1 MKSTLSK
8 FLLVCIAIFIAA
20 LTCGVNGPAQQPGV
34 LIIQDERPQMDVLAK
49 FLTEKSRL
57 LVTIVDQQ
65 SVPKQLS
72 GYKAVIVFIHRELH
86 EQTER
91 AIINYTKAGG
101 RLICLHHSISSRKAE
116 NKFYFDFLGMQLN
129 KGPMED
135 GGYAWKASS
144 WTLVNLNTKHYI
156 TNHNIEWKDQVTYSS
171 SDQPAVEKS
180 YPCIEL
186 KDDSEVFIN
195 HRFSDGREKTVL
207 CGLIYTNKATG
218 KTYMQDRG
226 AWIKSRS
233 KGAIIYLMPGHCA
246 SDYQNENIARMILN
260 AVNWQKKPQAQ

>member
-8 FLLVCIAIFIAA
+8 FLLVCIALFIAA
-20 LTCGVNGPAQQPGV
+20 LTCGVAGKAEQPGV

-49 FLTEKSRL
+49 LLTEKGML
-57 LVTIVDQQ
+57 PVTIVDQQ
-65 SVPKQLS
+65 FVPKQLS
-72 GYKAVIVFIHRELH
+72 AYKAVIIFIHGELH

-91 AIINYTKAGG
+91 AIIDYTNDGG
-101 RLICLHHSISSRKAE
+101 RLISLHHSISSRKAE

-129 KGPMED
+129 KGSMED

-156 TNHNIEWKDQVTYSS
+156 TNHNIEWKDEVTYSS

-195 HRFSDGREKTVL
+195 HRFADGREKTVL
-207 CGLIYTNKATG
+207 CGLIYTDKATG

-226 AWIKSRS
+226 AWIRNRG
-233 KGAIIYLMPGHCA
+233 KGTIVYLMPGHCA
-246 SDYQNENIARMILN
+246 SDYQNENIARMVLN
-260 AVNWQKKPQAQ
+260 AVNWQNKP

>member
-8 FLLVCIAIFIAA
+8 LLLVCIALFIAA
-20 LTCGVNGPAQQPGV
+20 LTCGVSGPAQQPGV

-49 FLTEKSRL
+49 FLTEKGKL
-57 LVTIVDQQ
+57 PVTIVDQQ
-65 SVPKQLS
+65 SGPKQLS
-72 GYKAVIVFIHRELH
+72 AYKAVIVFIHGELF

-91 AIINYTKAGG
+91 AIIDYTKAGG

-129 KGPMED
+129 KGSIED

-144 WTLVNLNTKHYI
+144 WTLVNLNSRHYI
-156 TNHNIEWKDQVTYSS
+156 TNHNIEWKDQVAYSS

-195 HRFSDGREKTVL
+195 HRFTDGREKTVL
-207 CGLIYTNKATG
+207 CGLIYIDKATG

-226 AWIKSRS
+226 AWIKNRG
-233 KGAIIYLMPGHCA
+233 KGTIVYLMPGHCA
-246 SDYQNENIARMILN
+246 SDYQNENIAMMALN
-260 AVNWQKKPQAQ
+260 AVNWQNKSQTQ